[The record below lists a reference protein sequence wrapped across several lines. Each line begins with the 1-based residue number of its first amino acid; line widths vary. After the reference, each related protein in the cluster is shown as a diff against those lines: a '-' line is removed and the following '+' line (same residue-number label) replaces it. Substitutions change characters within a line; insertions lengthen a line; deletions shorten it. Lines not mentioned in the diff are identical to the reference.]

1 MSDIITF
8 DNSIK
13 LLVGANVINDLPY
26 HLSLKNCE
34 KVMIVCDEIAYR
46 LGYVDMVK
54 NVFQASPIDIVYTYK
69 KIGDIATDKD
79 VEEIARMYR
88 YYKCDSIIAI
98 GRKASML
105 SAKGAKLL
113 VVEAVRYLSHY
124 ASNPVSEYPTNNS
137 CLVCVPIN
145 FGSGCEAMPL
155 TRIYDKEHNKVYEV
169 NSQYASTDILVLET
183 KMTDIIPPKAIA
195 TYGLLALAM
204 ALECYTDDET
214 PMIAKAY
221 ADAAISLVYQYL
233 IKCIF
238 KNADMLYRQK
248 IMEAV
253 GYASCAYASI
263 KKNKLLAPLSDIIS
277 DRYLANSANIY
288 AILFRKYIP
297 TVKTGRAFG
306 YAINSMVDS
315 NDYALYAKE
324 ARIQK
329 TLAQIED
336 LYLSIERCT
345 DFNSRLRDFGIKE
358 EDLQEIADEF
368 QSNNEDEAIT
378 NEVVLTLLRAAY

>member
-1 MSDIITF
+1 MNDIITF
-8 DNSIK
+8 DNTIK
-13 LLVGANVINDLPY
+13 LLVGTDVINDLPY
-26 HLSLKNCE
+26 NLSLKNCE
-34 KVMIVCDEIAYR
+34 KVMIVCDEIAFR

-54 NVFQASPIDIVYTYK
+54 NVFTTSPIDIVYIYK
-69 KIGDIATDKD
+69 KIGDVATDKD

-98 GRKASML
+98 GRKASIL
-105 SAKGAKLL
+105 AAKGAKLL
-113 VVEAVRYLSHY
+113 IVESVRYLSHY
-124 ASNPVSEYPTNNS
+124 VANPISEYPTNET

-145 FGSGCEAMPL
+145 FGSGYEALPL
-155 TRIYDKEHNKVYEV
+155 TRVYDKEHNKIYEV
-169 NSQYASTDILVLET
+169 TSQFSSTDILVLET
-183 KMTDIIPPKAIA
+183 RMSDIIPPKAIA
-195 TYGLLALAM
+195 TYGLFALSL
-204 ALECYTDDET
+204 ALECYKDDET
-214 PMIAKAY
+214 PMLSKAY
-221 ADAAISLVYQYL
+221 ADAAIDLVYKYL
-233 IKCIF
+233 IKCMF

-263 KKNKLLAPLSDIIS
+263 KKNNLLAPLSDIIS

-297 TVKTGRAFG
+297 TVKMGRAFG

-329 TLAQIED
+329 TLAQVED
-336 LYLSIERCT
+336 LYLNVEKCV
-345 DFNSRLRDFGIKE
+345 DFNARLRDFGIKE

-368 QSNNEDEAIT
+368 QRYNEDESLT

>member
-1 MSDIITF
+1 MNDIITF
-8 DNSIK
+8 DNTIK
-13 LLVGANVINDLPY
+13 LLVGTDVINDLPY
-26 HLSLKNCE
+26 NLSLKNCE
-34 KVMIVCDEIAYR
+34 KVMIVCDEIAFR

-54 NVFQASPIDIVYTYK
+54 NVFTTSPIDIVYIYK
-69 KIGDIATDKD
+69 KIGDVATDKD

-105 SAKGAKLL
+105 AAKGAKLL
-113 VVEAVRYLSHY
+113 VVESVRYISHY
-124 ASNPVSEYPTNNS
+124 IANPISEYPTNDV

-145 FGSGCEAMPL
+145 FGSGYEALPL
-155 TRIYDKEHNKVYEV
+155 TRVYDKEHNKIYEV
-169 NSQYASTDILVLET
+169 TSRYSSTDILVLET
-183 KMTDIIPPKAIA
+183 RMSDIIPPKAIA
-195 TYGLLALAM
+195 TYGLFALSL
-204 ALECYTDDET
+204 ALECYKDDEA
-214 PMIAKAY
+214 PMISKAY
-221 ADAAISLVYQYL
+221 ADAAIALVYEYL
-233 IKCIF
+233 IKCMF

-263 KKNKLLAPLSDIIS
+263 KKNNLLAPLSDIIS

-297 TVKTGRAFG
+297 TVKMGRAFG
-306 YAINSMVDS
+306 YAINSMVDA

-329 TLAQIED
+329 TLAQVED
-336 LYLSIERCT
+336 LYLEVEKCV
-345 DFNSRLRDFGIKE
+345 DFNARLRDFGIKE
-358 EDLQEIADEF
+358 EDLQEIVDSF
-368 QSNNEDEAIT
+368 QRYNEDESLT

>member
-1 MSDIITF
+1 MNDIITF
-8 DNSIK
+8 DNTIK
-13 LLVGANVINDLPY
+13 LLVGTDVINDLPY
-26 HLSLKNCE
+26 NLSLKNCE
-34 KVMIVCDEIAYR
+34 KVMIVCDEIAFR

-54 NVFQASPIDIVYTYK
+54 NVFTTSPIDIVYIYK
-69 KIGDIATDKD
+69 KIGDVATDKD

-88 YYKCDSIIAI
+88 YYKCDTIIAI

-105 SAKGAKLL
+105 AAKGAKLL
-113 VVEAVRYLSHY
+113 IVESVRYLSHY
-124 ASNPVSEYPTNNS
+124 IANPISEYPTNDA

-145 FGSGCEAMPL
+145 FGSGYEALPL
-155 TRIYDKEHNKVYEV
+155 TRVYDKEHNKVYEIT
-169 NSQYASTDILVLET
+169 SQYSSTDILVLET
-183 KMTDIIPPKAIA
+183 RMSDIIPPKAIA
-195 TYGLLALAM
+195 TYGLFALSL
-204 ALECYTDDET
+204 ALECYKDDET
-214 PMIAKAY
+214 PMISKAY
-221 ADAAISLVYQYL
+221 ADAAIALVYEYL
-233 IKCIF
+233 IKCMF

-263 KKNKLLAPLSDIIS
+263 KKNNLLAPLSDIIS

-297 TVKTGRAFG
+297 TVKMGRAFG
-306 YAINSMVDS
+306 YAINSMVDA

-329 TLAQIED
+329 TLAQVED
-336 LYLSIERCT
+336 LYLEVEKCV
-345 DFNSRLRDFGIKE
+345 DFNARLRDFGIKE

-368 QSNNEDEAIT
+368 QRYNEDESLT